1 MERQSR
7 AYVSFTLLPLDQ
19 LHAVR
24 VIANCIVLILT
35 LTHQPA
41 RTRNQ
46 IGASKSVQL
55 LNTLQLFD
63 FSTLPAARTQEPA
76 SSTTVPTG
84 GTVSVLVRLASGSS
98 PVDVSL
104 TSPLGRL
111 ASSLRSIDQLDRRS
125 RCLTVANNWAYYDLG
140 TVYKVFCM
148 VSRPF
153 RPVLSNLILNYLQQ
167 PVFFFFLQR
176 PLTFDAVSCPFFNH
190 LQSSKEDVTS
200 A

>member
-1 MERQSR
+1 
-7 AYVSFTLLPLDQ
+7 VSFTLLPLDQ

-24 VIANCIVLILT
+24 VIANCIVLILK

-41 RTRNQ
+41 RTRKQ

-76 SSTTVPTG
+76 FSTTAPTG
-84 GTVSVLVRLASGSS
+84 GTVNVLVRLASGSS

-140 TVYKVFCM
+140 TVYKAFCM
-148 VSRPF
+148 ASRPF
-153 RPVLSNLILNYLQQ
+153 RPVFSNLVL
-167 PVFFFFLQR
+167 
-176 PLTFDAVSCPFFNH
+176 FNN
-190 LQSSKEDVTS
+190 L
-200 A
+200 